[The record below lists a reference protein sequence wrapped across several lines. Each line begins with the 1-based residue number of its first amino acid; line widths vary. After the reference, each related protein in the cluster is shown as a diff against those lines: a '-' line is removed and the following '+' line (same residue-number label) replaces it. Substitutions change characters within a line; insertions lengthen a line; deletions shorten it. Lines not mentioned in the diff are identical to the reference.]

1 MREKEPNPGGNFIAI
16 PQNPPGEIFDEEAA
30 AAERRRLKIE
40 ELEIKTTEIENDL
53 GHPGGK
59 DLMS

>member
-1 MREKEPNPGGNFIAI
+1 MREKEPDPGGNFIAI
-16 PQNPPGEIFDEEAA
+16 PQNPPGEIFDEEVA

-53 GHPGGK
+53 SHPSGK